1 VHALL
6 DETPRAGAETAE
18 VNFFQYNGFGLCKMN
33 AANKTKQPMNKHK
46 LALVM
51 AFAAA
56 TISHAAAESLKLNPH
71 LTPLA
76 PLLGKT
82 WKGTFKNSKP
92 DHPVIDVAHWER
104 ALNGQAVRQ
113 VHSING
119 GAYGGET
126 IFIWD
131 EKKQAVAYYYFT
143 TGGFMTTGTLQI
155 KDGHFV
161 TSEQVS
167 GDADGVTEVRATS
180 EIQTDG
186 KFHVKA
192 EYLKQG
198 QWVTGH
204 EVTYQEDPASQVVF
218 K

>member
-1 VHALL
+1 VEDEGRHEQKTIQLMKYQRVAVLAACALAAL
-6 DETPRAGAETAE
+6 CFAGAD
-18 VNFFQYNGFGLCKMN
+18 K
-33 AANKTKQPMNKHK
+33 P
-46 LALVM
+46 
-51 AFAAA
+51 
-56 TISHAAAESLKLNPH
+56 SLNPH
-71 LTPLA
+71 LAPLE

-82 WKGTFKNSKP
+82 WKGTLKNSKP
-92 DHPVIDVAHWER
+92 DRPIVDVEHWER
-104 ALNGQAVRQ
+104 ALNGRAVRL
-113 VHSING
+113 VHSINQ

-143 TGGFMTTGTLQI
+143 TDGFMTTGTFQV

-167 GDADGVTEVRATS
+167 GDADGITEVRGTS
-180 EIQTDG
+180 EIQPDG

-192 EYLKQG
+192 ECLKNG
-198 QWVTGH
+198 QWSPHH
-204 EVTYQEDPASQVVF
+204 EVTYEEDATSEVIF

>member
-1 VHALL
+1 MKAVMNNKTNHSMNRQRLTVFAACAAAALSL
-6 DETPRAGAETAE
+6 AGAD
-18 VNFFQYNGFGLCKMN
+18 N
-33 AANKTKQPMNKHK
+33 P
-46 LALVM
+46 
-51 AFAAA
+51 
-56 TISHAAAESLKLNPH
+56 SLNPH
-71 LTPLA
+71 LAPLE

-82 WKGTFKNSKP
+82 WKGTFKDSKP
-92 DHPVIDVAHWER
+92 EHPVIDVARWER

-119 GAYGGET
+119 GDYGGET

-143 TGGFMTTGTLQI
+143 TGGYMTTGTLQV
-155 KDGHFV
+155 KDGHLV

-167 GDADGVTEVRATS
+167 GDADGVTEVRGTS
-180 EIQTDG
+180 EIQPDG

-204 EVTYQEDPASQVVF
+204 EVTYQGDPNGEVIF

>member
-1 VHALL
+1 MKAV
-6 DETPRAGAETAE
+6 
-18 VNFFQYNGFGLCKMN
+18 MN
-33 AANKTKQPMNKHK
+33 NKTKNPMNQRGITV
-46 LALVM
+46 LV
-51 AFAAA
+51 ACAAA
-56 TISHAAAESLKLNPH
+56 ALSLAGADTPSLNPH
-71 LTPLA
+71 LAPLA

-82 WKGTFKNSKP
+82 WKGTFKDSKP

-113 VHSING
+113 IHSING

-126 IFIWD
+126 MFIWD

-143 TGGFMTTGTLQI
+143 TGGFMTTGTLQV

-180 EIQTDG
+180 EIQADG

-204 EVTYQEDPASQVVF
+204 EVTYAEDPTGDVIF

>member
-1 VHALL
+1 
-6 DETPRAGAETAE
+6 
-18 VNFFQYNGFGLCKMN
+18 M
-33 AANKTKQPMNKHK
+33 TKLTTLILNSKK
-46 LALVM
+46 ITLFA

-56 TISHAAAESLKLNPH
+56 ALTLAGADTPSLNPH
-71 LTPLA
+71 LAPLQ

-92 DHPVIDVAHWER
+92 DHPIVDVAHWER

-126 IFIWD
+126 MFIWD
-131 EKKQAVAYYYFT
+131 EKKHAVAYYYFT
-143 TGGFMTTGTLQI
+143 TEGYMTTGTLEV

-161 TSEQVS
+161 TSEQVT
-167 GDADGVTEVRATS
+167 GDADGVTEVRGTS
-180 EIQTDG
+180 EILSDG

-204 EVTYQEDPASQVVF
+204 EVTYEEDPASEVVF